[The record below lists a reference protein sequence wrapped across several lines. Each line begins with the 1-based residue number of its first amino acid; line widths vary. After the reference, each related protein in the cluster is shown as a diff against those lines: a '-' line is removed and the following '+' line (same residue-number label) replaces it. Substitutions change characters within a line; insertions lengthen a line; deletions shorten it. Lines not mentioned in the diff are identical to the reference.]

1 MDSKMKQNL
10 CKSVNYNCELPVNFD
25 CIIKKKTHAVQRPF
39 YAQPCLRI

>member
-25 CIIKKKTHAVQRPF
+25 CIIKKKTYLKGVKMS
-39 YAQPCLRI
+39 LI